1 MNNLTTEEKLQH
13 FLNASIEDAQNRS
26 QKMISDYKE
35 ALAKI
40 ADEHKAETLKKAELQ
55 IKVEEDK
62 LQRNR
67 NKEISKQ
74 VLHIKRKITK
84 KQAELKDKLFVE
96 VAHMLEEYM
105 STEDYTKLL
114 VKEIKEAVDI
124 AGESDVTIYI
134 DPADSE
140 SLSKLEMMT
149 GDSLTIS
156 EYPFMGGTRA
166 VIRDRN
172 ILIDNSFAK
181 KLEEAKENFN
191 FNGGI
196 SHE

>member
-1 MNNLTTEEKLQH
+1 MTTEEKLQH

-74 VLHIKRKITK
+74 VLHINRKLTK
-84 KQAELKDKLFVE
+84 KQA
-96 VAHMLEEYM
+96 
-105 STEDYTKLL
+105 
-114 VKEIKEAVDI
+114 
-124 AGESDVTIYI
+124 
-134 DPADSE
+134 
-140 SLSKLEMMT
+140 
-149 GDSLTIS
+149 
-156 EYPFMGGTRA
+156 
-166 VIRDRN
+166 
-172 ILIDNSFAK
+172 
-181 KLEEAKENFN
+181 
-191 FNGGI
+191 
-196 SHE
+196 